1 MCWPPTNIFP
11 GNASMTRSSEYI
23 LVVDD
28 DWMNREVIETYLQT
42 AGYRVH
48 SAHNGAK
55 ALEIAEQATPA
66 LVVLD
71 IKMPGMDGFEV
82 CAQLKSRE
90 NTRFTPI
97 MIVTALEDDADRLKA
112 IEAGADDFLTKPF
125 NSLIM
130 LTRIKSMLRI
140 YRLHVEL
147 ENTNALLKRVLKRY
161 VAEELTDVILA
172 DPDNYLRLGGSSRTV
187 TVMFA
192 DIRGFTHFAE
202 AHPAEEVLTVLNHF
216 FSRLTQLVFQY
227 HGTFDKYMGDE
238 IMCFF
243 GAPVT
248 TGDESLN
255 AVHTAI
261 EMQSVFNETCAEFD
275 NPFIQQLGLGIGLN
289 TGEAAV
295 GNVGS
300 ERVMNYTVIGDTVNI
315 AQRLQQIAPSG
326 HIFISETT
334 YQLVKDVVNVR
345 KLKPLKLTGR
355 NEPVIAY
362 DLLKVMI

>member
-1 MCWPPTNIFP
+1 M
-11 GNASMTRSSEYI
+11 SRSSEYI

-42 AGYRVH
+42 AGYRVM
-48 SAHNGAK
+48 SANNGAK
-55 ALEIAEQATPA
+55 ALEIATQHTPS

-82 CAQLKSRE
+82 CSQLKSIE
-90 NTRFTPI
+90 STRFTPV
-97 MIVTALEDDADRLKA
+97 MIITALEDDADRLQA

-130 LTRIKSMLRI
+130 LTRVKSLVRI
-140 YRLHVEL
+140 FRLHNEL
-147 ENTNALLKRVLKRY
+147 ENTNALLKRVLQRY

-187 TVMFA
+187 TVLFA
-192 DIRGFTHFAE
+192 DIRGFTAFSE
-202 AHPAEEVLTVLNHF
+202 TRPAEQVLTVLNRF

-243 GAPVT
+243 GAPVS
-248 TGDESLN
+248 TGDEPLN
-255 AVHTAI
+255 AVHTAVA
-261 EMQSVFNETCAEFD
+261 MQHVFRQVCAEFD
-275 NPFIQQLGLGIGLN
+275 DDTIQQLGLGIGLN

-300 ERVMNYTVIGDTVNI
+300 ERVMHYTVIGDTVNI
-315 AQRLQQIAPSG
+315 AQRLQQVAPSG
-326 HIFISETT
+326 HSFISATT
-334 YQLVKDVVNVR
+334 YQLVQEVVDV
-345 KLKPLKLTGR
+345 KQLAPLKLAGR

-362 DLLKVMI
+362 DLLDVNI